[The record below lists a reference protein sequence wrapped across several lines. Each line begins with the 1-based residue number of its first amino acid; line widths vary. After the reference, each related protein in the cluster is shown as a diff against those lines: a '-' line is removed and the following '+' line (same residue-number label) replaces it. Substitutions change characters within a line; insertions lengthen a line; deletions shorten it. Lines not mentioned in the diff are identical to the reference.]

1 MASGQARFLFRGV
14 KSIPRRP
21 RGWAIVNGMTA
32 HDAPALLAFADLLA
46 DAAREAILPY
56 FRAAHRVSLKDGSR
70 FDPVTDADEAAERA
84 MRALIA
90 REYPSH
96 SVLGEEYGGELAS
109 EGYQWILDPIDGT
122 RAFISGLPTWG
133 VLIGLYHEG
142 RPLIGVMD
150 QPYLDERYR
159 GWMQGANV
167 RARGV
172 TRKLKTRAASRLD
185 EAILSTTDPYLFA
198 GAEAEAFARVRA
210 KAKLTRYGYDCYA
223 YCMLAA
229 GHIDCV
235 IENGLKPFDIAALI
249 PIITGAGGGVCTWDG
264 SDASAGGRVL
274 AWANAAVRDEALG
287 ALAA

>member
-1 MASGQARFLFRGV
+1 
-14 KSIPRRP
+14 
-21 RGWAIVNGMTA
+21 MTA
-32 HDAPALLAFADLLA
+32 HDTPALLAFADQLA
-46 DAAREAILPY
+46 DVAREAILPY
-56 FRAAHRVSLKDGSR
+56 FRAAHTVSLKDGSR

-90 REYPSH
+90 QEYPEH

-133 VLIGLYHEG
+133 VLIGLYYEG
-142 RPLIGVMD
+142 GPLLGVMD

-172 TRKLKTRAASRLD
+172 TRKLTTRACETLND
-185 EAILSTTDPYLFA
+185 AILSTTDPYLFA
-198 GAEAEAFARVRA
+198 GDEAEAFARVRA
-210 KAKLTRYGYDCYA
+210 QAKLTRYGYDCYA

-235 IENGLKPFDIAALI
+235 IESGLKPFDIAALI
-249 PIITGAGGGVCTWDG
+249 PIITGAGGGVCNWDG
-264 SDASAGGRVL
+264 GDASAGGCVL
-274 AWANAAVRDEALG
+274 AWGDTKLRDQVIQHVAS
-287 ALAA
+287 